1 VVVMTVTDAIL
12 ETWRRNTE
20 VLTNILQALPEGGID
35 AMDTGGKWTVAHHL
49 ADMQGATLEWLKA
62 SAPSFVVGLEELYFD
77 DPSSSAGWGAERD
90 VPKIIAAFQA
100 SSVAVENAVRHH
112 LETNE
117 AFGEVYAHP
126 IFFLQHMIWHQAYH
140 MGQIVW
146 ALKQSEMRFSDEQTF
161 EMIWKVLRK

>member
-1 VVVMTVTDAIL
+1 MNVTDAIL
-12 ETWRRNTE
+12 ETWRRNTT

-49 ADMQGATLEWLKA
+49 ADMQGATLEWLNA
-62 SAPSFVVGLEELYFD
+62 SSPKFTPNLEPLYFD
-77 DPSSSAGWGAERD
+77 DSSNPAGWGAERNL
-90 VPKIIAAFQA
+90 PKIIAAFGT
-100 SSVAVENAVRHH
+100 SSRAVEDAVRHH

-117 AFGEVYAHP
+117 SFGEVYANP
-126 IFFLQHMIWHQAYH
+126 IYFLQHMIWHQAYH

-146 ALKQSEMRFSDEQTF
+146 ALKQSGMRFSDEQTF